1 MKKIYMLLAAVLLMV
16 MTGCSSGD
24 DSKSP
29 PSTSKAIT
37 AFYLYGVVGTIDET
51 AKTIDVTMP
60 YGTKRKSLVAM
71 FRTTGKSVTVDST
84 PQVSEKTPNDFSSP
98 VDYTVTAEDGS
109 SVIYTVTVIE
119 TLTPK
124 PRAFT
129 AFSLTRDSV
138 TVVGTINETEKK
150 ISVRMP
156 SGTNLTALVAT
167 FTTAGATV
175 YVGSNEQFS
184 GVTANNFTKPV
195 VYTVT
200 AAGSSTTYT
209 VKVNDYVETKR
220 EYDSHND
227 GTIDTVYYYSYY
239 ADGRKAKD
247 EIDSNNDG
255 TIDNVIIYGYD
266 SKSNITQVEYDA
278 EYDANNNGTIDY
290 VYYHTYNAN
299 DKIEK
304 TEFDLYNDGTID
316 AVDYYTYVAGK
327 KTKAEFDSHNDGT
340 IDNVHYYTYIA
351 GNMTKDE
358 YDSNNDGTIDSV
370 HYYTYV
376 ADKMTKDEY
385 DSNNDGTIDSVHYYT
400 YVADKMTK
408 DEYDSNNDGTIDNV
422 TIYIYD
428 ANGNKWKDIYDYNYG
443 VYIHYWFLI

>member
-1 MKKIYMLLAAVLLMV
+1 MV

-129 AFSLTRDSV
+129 AFSLTGD
-138 TVVGTINETEKK
+138 TGTFDGIINETEKK
-150 ISVRMP
+150 ISVRIP

-167 FTTAGATV
+167 FTTATGATV
-175 YVGSNEQFS
+175 YVGSTPQESETTEND
-184 GVTANNFTKPV
+184 FTSPV

-200 AAGSSTTYT
+200 AASSSATYT
-209 VKVNDYVETKR
+209 VKINDYVKTHMENDLGGDTII
-220 EYDSHND
+220 DSTN
-227 GTIDTVYYYSYY
+227 YYWYY
-239 ADGRKAKD
+239 ADGRKAK
-247 EIDSNNDG
+247 EQIDSDNNG
-255 TIDNVIIYGYD
+255 KIDAVYIYGYD
-266 SKSNITQVEYDA
+266 
-278 EYDANNNGTIDY
+278 
-290 VYYHTYNAN
+290 
-299 DKIEK
+299 EK
-304 TEFDLYNDGTID
+304 WNMTKREFDFNNDGNID
-316 AVDYYTYVAGK
+316 FVDYYTYESDNIITQEFVDLNDSTNDSVYYYRYVNGK
-327 KTKAEFDSHNDGT
+327 KTKAEFDYH
-340 IDNVHYYTYIA
+340 
-351 GNMTKDE
+351 
-358 YDSNNDGTIDSV
+358 NDGTIDSV
-370 HYYTYV
+370 YYYEYYESGNLKEEKYDDDNNLATTNYIV
-376 ADKMTKDEY
+376 NYEY
-385 DSNNDGTIDSVHYYT
+385 DTSGNLTKKMADLNDDGVVDSV
-400 YVADKMTK
+400 
-408 DEYDSNNDGTIDNV
+408 S
-422 TIYIYD
+422 YIYD
-428 ANGNKWKDIYDYNYG
+428 NGNLTEEKIDLGNNGSPESFITYTYENGNMKTKVSDRGIYTY
-443 VYIHYWFLI
+443 YWALIEAP

>member
-1 MKKIYMLLAAVLLMV
+1 LQRELAMKKIYILLAAVLLMV

-129 AFSLTRDSV
+129 AFSLTGD
-138 TVVGTINETEKK
+138 TGTFDGIINETEKK
-150 ISVRMP
+150 ISVRIP

-167 FTTAGATV
+167 FTTATGATV
-175 YVGSNEQFS
+175 YVGSTPQESETTEND
-184 GVTANNFTKPV
+184 FTSPV

-385 DSNNDGTIDSVHYYT
+385 DSNNDGTID
-400 YVADKMTK
+400 
-408 DEYDSNNDGTIDNV
+408 NV